1 MQPTQ
6 GGMTSM
12 QLLERSA
19 IAVSLEDHISEV
31 RSVLARIPVDDIE
44 RVVEIIL
51 EANRRRR
58 HLYIVGNG
66 GSASTAT
73 HFACDLSKAT
83 IVDGRARLRVSSLS
97 DNISLLTAWANDT
110 SYDRVFSE
118 QLTNLLDPGDVVI
131 AISASGNS
139 PNVVSAVLAAR
150 LMRASTIALVGFA
163 GGRLLEAVDAAIHVP
178 SNDYGVVEDC
188 HSVIEHAITVSTRKA
203 LL

>member
-1 MQPTQ
+1 
-6 GGMTSM
+6 M
-12 QLLERSA
+12 QLMERPQTTATVLEG
-19 IAVSLEDHISEV
+19 HINDV
-31 RSVLARIPVDDIE
+31 RSVLSEIPIDAIE
-44 RVVEIIL
+44 RAVGIIL
-51 EANRRRR
+51 DAYDNGA
-58 HLYIVGNG
+58 HVYVVGNG
-66 GSASTAT
+66 GSATNAT

-83 IVDGRARLRVSSLS
+83 IVDGRARLRVTSLT
-97 DNISLLTAWANDT
+97 DNIALLTAWANDT
-110 SYDRVFSE
+110 SYERVFSE

-139 PNVVSAVLAAR
+139 PNVVSAVVAAR

-203 LL
+203 LLA

>member
-1 MQPTQ
+1 
-6 GGMTSM
+6 M
-12 QLLERSA
+12 QLMERPQTTATVLEGHINDVRTVLSA
-19 IAVSLEDHISEV
+19 IPIDA
-31 RSVLARIPVDDIE
+31 IE
-44 RVVEIIL
+44 RAVGIIL
-51 EANRRRR
+51 DAYDNGA
-58 HLYIVGNG
+58 HVYVVGNG
-66 GSASTAT
+66 GSATNAT

-83 IVDGRARLRVSSLS
+83 IVDGRARLRVTSLT
-97 DNISLLTAWANDT
+97 DNIALLTAWANDT

-150 LMRASTIALVGFA
+150 LMRASTIGLVGFA

-203 LL
+203 LLA

>member
-1 MQPTQ
+1 
-6 GGMTSM
+6 M
-12 QLLERSA
+12 QLMERPA
-19 IAVSLEDHISEV
+19 TLATVLEDHINEV
-31 RSVLARIPVDDIE
+31 RAVLSQIPISAVE
-44 RVVEIIL
+44 RVVGIIL
-51 EANRRRR
+51 DAYDAGG
-58 HLYIVGNG
+58 HVYVVGNG
-66 GSASTAT
+66 GSATNAS

-83 IVDGRARLRVSSLS
+83 IVEGRARLRVTSLA
-97 DNISLLTAWANDT
+97 DNIALLTAWANDT
-110 SYDRVFSE
+110 SYERVFSE
-118 QLTNLLDPGDVVI
+118 QLTNVLNPGDVVI

-203 LL
+203 LLA